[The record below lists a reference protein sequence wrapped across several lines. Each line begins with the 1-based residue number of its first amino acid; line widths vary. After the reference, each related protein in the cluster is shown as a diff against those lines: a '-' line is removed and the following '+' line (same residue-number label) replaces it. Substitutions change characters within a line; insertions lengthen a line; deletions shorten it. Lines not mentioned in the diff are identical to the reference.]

1 MSKKYAVAWVTE
13 EDVFDTLQGAQ
24 QKAADLRNEPDA
36 SDVAFPETITIYEI
50 EVTNK
55 IVEIHDV

>member
-1 MSKKYAVAWVTE
+1 MAKKYAVAWVTE
-13 EDVFDTLQGAQ
+13 EDVFNTLQGAQ

-50 EVTNK
+50 EVTHK
-55 IVEIHDV
+55 ITEIN